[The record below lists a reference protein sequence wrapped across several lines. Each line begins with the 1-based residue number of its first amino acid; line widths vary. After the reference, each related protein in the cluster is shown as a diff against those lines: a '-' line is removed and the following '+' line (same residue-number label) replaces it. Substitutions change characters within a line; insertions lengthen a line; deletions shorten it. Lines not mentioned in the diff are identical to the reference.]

1 MRPIINAFVALTLLL
16 PALALAS
23 ATPQQV
29 VEDTSRKV
37 MEVLD
42 ANRET
47 YRNDV
52 EAFTVGLN
60 DVLEPVVDF
69 DGIARSV
76 MTVRYS
82 RGASDAQM
90 QRFIETFKRSMVQ
103 FYGNA
108 LLDFQSGEIT
118 VLPANNREPRPDR
131 ASVDMQVKA
140 NDGQV

>member
-29 VEDTSRKV
+29 VEDTSRQV

-82 RGASDAQM
+82 RGASDVR
-90 QRFIETFKRSMVQ
+90 QRFTKVYLRRSH
-103 FYGNA
+103 
-108 LLDFQSGEIT
+108 
-118 VLPANNREPRPDR
+118 
-131 ASVDMQVKA
+131 
-140 NDGQV
+140 

>member
-52 EAFTVGLN
+52 EAFTVGLGTGN
-60 DVLEPVVDF
+60 IRRPEK
-69 DGIARSV
+69 
-76 MTVRYS
+76 YS
-82 RGASDAQM
+82 PD
-90 QRFIETFKRSMVQ
+90 
-103 FYGNA
+103 
-108 LLDFQSGEIT
+108 
-118 VLPANNREPRPDR
+118 PA
-131 ASVDMQVKA
+131 
-140 NDGQV
+140 GG